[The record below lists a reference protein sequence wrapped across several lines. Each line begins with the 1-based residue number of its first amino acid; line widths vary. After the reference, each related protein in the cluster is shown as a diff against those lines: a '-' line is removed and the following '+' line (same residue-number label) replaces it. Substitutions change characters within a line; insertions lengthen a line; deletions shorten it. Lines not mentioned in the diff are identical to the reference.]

1 MQARSIA
8 RELALL
14 SLSQLPKNQE
24 KLTEQQLDDIVLA
37 AVRAMTLEA
46 HETLE
51 TAAAELKRGSDR
63 LFESETRTT
72 DLKSAKAMVS
82 DAMEL
87 TRQAIDRLG
96 MAVELPEF
104 VQLTSQVDVREYALQ
119 ILTQV
124 TRNRSEID
132 TLLDRT
138 IVDWQL
144 DRLPR
149 IEQDVLRIAVAEI
162 QYIGTPDR
170 IAIDEAVELT
180 KRYSGD
186 NAYRF
191 VNGVL
196 RRIVDVLNSEEVT
209 PSSPQSNV

>member
-14 SLSQLPKNQE
+14 SLSQLPKNPE
-24 KLTEQQLDDIVLA
+24 KLTEQQLGDIVVA

-46 HETLE
+46 HEALE

-87 TRQAIDRLG
+87 TRQAIERLG

-104 VQLTSQVDVREYALQ
+104 VQLAGQANVREFALELLMQ
-119 ILTQV
+119 ATQ
-124 TRNRSEID
+124 NRSEID
-132 TLLDRT
+132 ALLDRA

-144 DRLPR
+144 ERLPR
-149 IEQDVLRIAVAEI
+149 IEQDVLRLAVAEL
-162 QYIGTPDR
+162 QYLGIPEQV
-170 IAIDEAVELT
+170 AIDEAVELT
-180 KRYSGD
+180 KRYSSD
-186 NAYRF
+186 NSFRF

-196 RRIVDVLNSEEVT
+196 RRVVNLLNSEAEAT
-209 PSSPQSNV
+209 SSSN